1 MSDYS
6 RIYNFTAKDAL
17 TTGDPNK
24 KIKGTEIDDELNAL
38 STAVNTKYDSTDLD
52 VSDGLPQL
60 NSAGTYKSSLLPTEW
75 TSELTMA
82 NNISVEGKIVAG
94 TAVNLAKVAV
104 DGTVEVGATTN
115 AVKLKSSAVP
125 SWNDGAGAVNLVDEE
140 RTISAGTGL
149 TGGGTLAANRSLTLA
164 NTAATPG
171 SFGSAT
177 ESAIFTVDAQGRITS
192 SSEAAIVHDSLS
204 GFVADEHIAHS
215 GVTLTAGNGLSGGG
229 TIAASRSFALDLNE
243 LGVETALV
251 GGDYLAMVDVTDSG
265 SQKITLTNFATSINP
280 LLVHDTLSGF
290 VANEH
295 IDHSTVS
302 ITAGTGLT
310 GGGTIGAT
318 RTINLDISALTNIDI
333 TALGQNDSVLV
344 NDGGNMRQMD
354 REDMGIPL
362 VASAIAQTFSAAD
375 LCTSQILTGATDLTF
390 TVGAALGVDGS
401 WIMVGSR
408 DTAVLTIAGSG
419 VTITSPLGATNVSAG
434 GLALLYRVSST
445 EWMLSGALE

>member
-52 VSDGLPQL
+52 VADGLPQL
-60 NSAGTYKSSLLPTEW
+60 NASGTYKSSLLPAEW
-75 TSELTMA
+75 TSELTMS
-82 NNISVEGKIVAG
+82 NNVSVEGKIVAG
-94 TAVNLAKVAV
+94 TTVNLAKVAV

-115 AVKLKSSAVP
+115 AVKLKSSAIP

-140 RTISAGTGL
+140 RSITAGTGL
-149 TGGGTLAANRSLTLA
+149 TGGGTFAANRSLTLA

-171 SFGSAT
+171 SFGSST
-177 ESAIFTVDAQGRITS
+177 QSSIFTVDAQGRITS
-192 SSEAAIVHDSLS
+192 SSETNILHDSLS

-243 LGVETALV
+243 LAAETAIV
-251 GGDYLAMVDVTDSG
+251 SGDYIAVVDTTDGG
-265 SQKITLTNFATSINP
+265 SQKITLANFATSIDS
-280 LLVHDTLSGF
+280 LLVHDNLSGF

-295 IDHSTVS
+295 IDHSAVS
-302 ITAGTGLT
+302 IATGAGLT
-310 GGGTIGAT
+310 GGGTIASD
-318 RTINLDISALTNIDI
+318 RTIWLDISGLTNIDI
-333 TALGQNDSVLV
+333 TALGQNDSILV

-362 VASAIAQTFSAAD
+362 VTIATAQTFAAAD
-375 LCTSQILTGATDLTF
+375 LCTSQILTGTTARTF
-390 TVGAALGVDGS
+390 TVGSALGVDGS

-419 VTITSPLGATNVSAG
+419 VTITSPLGLTDVSAG

>member
-52 VSDGLPQL
+52 VADGLPQL
-60 NSAGTYKSSLLPTEW
+60 NSAGTYKSSLLPSEW
-75 TSELTMA
+75 SSEITMSNDVA
-82 NNISVEGKIVAG
+82 VQGKIVAG
-94 TAVNLAKVAV
+94 TPKNILKVSSA
-104 DGTVEVGATTN
+104 DIVEVGDNGYPTRI
-115 AVKLKSSAVP
+115 KSSSIP
-125 SWNDGAGAVNLVDEE
+125 TWTDGLGAVNLVDEE
-140 RTISAGTGL
+140 RSITAGTGL
-149 TGGGTLAANRSLTLA
+149 TGGGTFAANRSLTLA

-171 SFGSAT
+171 SFGSTSQAPV
-177 ESAIFTVDAQGRITS
+177 ITVDAQGRITS
-192 SSEAAIVHDSLS
+192 SAEATIDLTLLAGYVIDQNV
-204 GFVADEHIAHS
+204 AHS
-215 GVTLTAGNGLSGGG
+215 GVSITAGTGLTGGG
-229 TIAASRSFALDLNE
+229 TIQTTRTLNLDLAGVPTDTFIGNTGHIVYTDALDQ
-243 LGVETALV
+243 
-251 GGDYLAMVDVTDSG
+251 
-265 SQKITLTNFATSINP
+265 QKRILMPTFATDITSYISHNG
-280 LLVHDTLSGF
+280 LANWD
-290 VANEH
+290 ANEH
-295 IDHSTVS
+295 IDHSAVS

-318 RTINLDISALTNIDI
+318 RTINLDISGLTNIDI

-362 VASAIAQTFSAAD
+362 VALATAQTFAAAD
-375 LCTSQILTGATDLTF
+375 LCTSQILTGTTARTF
-390 TVGAALGVDGS
+390 TVGTGLGVDGS

-408 DTAVLTIAGSG
+408 DTAILTIAGSG